1 MLSDFV
7 FFISI
12 VLSFFAAD
20 YFYCNILPLRPHIR
34 HPFIACSLLNLIFIA
49 FYLLS
54 LKYPDISSIIYN
66 LYIFLPVLL
75 FFKGDILHRIC
86 AGFTAW
92 TIIVLSESFANILF
106 IIADM
111 LSPNVTLAPVIFL
124 AEKKALPMLFFTI
137 VVAIL
142 QFSFCHK
149 LSQILKHCFM
159 NLRPTVLFQL
169 GFIFWF
175 SLFSQNICFT
185 IASPKTLLMF
195 VPFFLVITMLILAI
209 FSHSFKSFERE
220 VQFSFEIQMKNQYL
234 KQQLDSFHKTYQEYQ
249 NIKKWNHDISN
260 HLLALSYL
268 IEAEKNTE
276 AEQYINALLSNSYIK
291 GNKGDK

>member
-20 YFYCNILPLRPHIR
+20 YFYCNILPPRPHIR
-34 HPFIACSLLNLIFIA
+34 HPFIACSYLNLIFIA
-49 FYLLS
+49 FYLLA

-124 AEKKALPMLFFTI
+124 AEKKALLMLFFTI
-137 VVAIL
+137 VLAIL
-142 QFSFCHK
+142 HFSFCHK
-149 LSQILKHCFM
+149 LSQILKQRFM
-159 NLRPTVLFQL
+159 NLRPALLFQL

-175 SLFSQNICFT
+175 SLFSQNICFS
-185 IASPKTLLMF
+185 ISSPKTLLMF
-195 VPFFLVITMLILAI
+195 VPFFLVITMLILRI
-209 FSHSFKSFERE
+209 FNRSFKSFERE

-234 KQQLDSFHKTYQEYQ
+234 KQQLDSFHETYQEYQ